1 MAQAKEQFEKE
12 AMEFIDKLVENQEEA
27 VNAVAEKG
35 IKAIFPSLE
44 GQEI

>member
-12 AMEFIDKLVENQEEA
+12 AMEFIDKLVDNQEEA